1 MKNQIQLVSDFH
13 SIKNYMKDYPFHPSL
28 NRFREAKEQQKA
40 LLATLENGSRICI
53 ATDKDWIVGY
63 TLILA
68 PEENERWSALPY
80 IKVLG
85 AIEVAPSFRSEGI
98 AKKLL
103 HGICDEPQIEQ
114 FIILSIEYAWHW
126 DLHMVNEN
134 IEVYKALLKR
144 LLQTQHFNETVTDDP
159 DVAQY
164 KHNFMMARFGKQ
176 VSSDQINQFMRLANI
191 NSIF

>member
-1 MKNQIQLVSDFH
+1 MRNQIQFISDLH
-13 SIKNYMKDYPFHPSL
+13 SIKEYMRDYSFHPAL
-28 NRFREAKEQQKA
+28 NRFREAREQQDA
-40 LLATLENGSRICI
+40 LLATLEKGSRICI

-63 TLILA
+63 TLILD

-85 AIEVAPSFRSEGI
+85 AIEVAPTYRSEGI

-103 HGICDEPQIEQ
+103 HGICGEPQIEQ

-126 DLHMVNEN
+126 DLRMVDGD
-134 IEVYKALLKR
+134 IQLYKALLKR
-144 LLQTQHFNETVTDDP
+144 LLQSQMFNETITDDP

-164 KHNFMMARFGKQ
+164 KHNFMMARYGDR

-191 NSIF
+191 NSIY